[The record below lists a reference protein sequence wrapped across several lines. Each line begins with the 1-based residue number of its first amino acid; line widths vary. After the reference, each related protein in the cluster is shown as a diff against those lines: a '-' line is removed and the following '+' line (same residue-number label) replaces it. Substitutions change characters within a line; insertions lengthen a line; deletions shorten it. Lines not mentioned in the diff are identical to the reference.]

1 MKEKIK
7 TADFHRL
14 KDMCLKAARRKYG
27 YRLPVAIRRR
37 LTGEFREIC
46 QLDAAAFY
54 LTAADLAGALREK
67 GIMFYIDSPATS
79 TLTAYLTGLTEIDPL
94 PPHYSCPVCGRTS
107 FISEEKDGRLLYP
120 SMGETEPR
128 ACSICGT
135 MDRGS
140 GFDIPDGLAHAGEGI
155 PKKLYRLRIYVQED
169 RMGEATETVLGVLS
183 RKWADGFPHI
193 VSIYPDSIMAAILQ
207 MEKEKE
213 LDRETILRSFD
224 DISRLLAGQ
233 IDSELRWKWPE
244 ICEELYVID
253 RARPEYFADLLEKY
267 NEWLPCEDSRME
279 KIINHLTF
287 AALYLSHPSSPGT
300 RR

>member
-54 LTAADLAGALREK
+54 LTAADLAGTLREK

-107 FISEEKDGRLLYP
+107 FISEEKTEGSCTLRWGRQSRGRAPYAARWTGEADLTFRTDLHMPEKASPKTVPSQDLCAGGQDGRSHGDCPGRTVTKMGRRIP
-120 SMGETEPR
+120 SYR
-128 ACSICGT
+128 FHIF
-135 MDRGS
+135 RQYHGS
-140 GFDIPDGLAHAGEGI
+140 YH
-155 PKKLYRLRIYVQED
+155 
-169 RMGEATETVLGVLS
+169 
-183 RKWADGFPHI
+183 ADG
-193 VSIYPDSIMAAILQ
+193 
-207 MEKEKE
+207 K
-213 LDRETILRSFD
+213 
-224 DISRLLAGQ
+224 GQ
-233 IDSELRWKWPE
+233 RT
-244 ICEELYVID
+244 
-253 RARPEYFADLLEKY
+253 RP
-267 NEWLPCEDSRME
+267 
-279 KIINHLTF
+279 
-287 AALYLSHPSSPGT
+287 
-300 RR
+300 

>member
-120 SMGETEPR
+120 SMGETE
-128 ACSICGT
+128 
-135 MDRGS
+135 
-140 GFDIPDGLAHAGEGI
+140 
-155 PKKLYRLRIYVQED
+155 Q
-169 RMGEATETVLGVLS
+169 GVLHM
-183 RKWADGFPHI
+183 RHDGQGKRI
-193 VSIYPDSIMAAILQ
+193 
-207 MEKEKE
+207 
-213 LDRETILRSFD
+213 
-224 DISRLLAGQ
+224 
-233 IDSELRWKWPE
+233 
-244 ICEELYVID
+244 
-253 RARPEYFADLLEKY
+253 
-267 NEWLPCEDSRME
+267 
-279 KIINHLTF
+279 
-287 AALYLSHPSSPGT
+287 
-300 RR
+300 

>member
-54 LTAADLAGALREK
+54 LTAADLAGTLREK

-155 PKKLYRLRIYVQED
+155 PKKTVPSQDLCAGGQDGRSHGDCPGRTFTKMGRRIPSYRFHIFRQYH
-169 RMGEATETVLGVLS
+169 GS
-183 RKWADGFPHI
+183 YHADG
-193 VSIYPDSIMAAILQ
+193 
-207 MEKEKE
+207 K
-213 LDRETILRSFD
+213 
-224 DISRLLAGQ
+224 GQ
-233 IDSELRWKWPE
+233 RT
-244 ICEELYVID
+244 
-253 RARPEYFADLLEKY
+253 RP
-267 NEWLPCEDSRME
+267 
-279 KIINHLTF
+279 
-287 AALYLSHPSSPGT
+287 
-300 RR
+300 

>member
-54 LTAADLAGALREK
+54 LTAADLAGTLREK

-128 ACSICGT
+128 T
-135 MDRGS
+135 
-140 GFDIPDGLAHAGEGI
+140 
-155 PKKLYRLRIYVQED
+155 
-169 RMGEATETVLGVLS
+169 GEADLTFRTDLHMPEKASPKNCTVSGSMCRRTGWEKPRRLS
-183 RKWADGFPHI
+183 WAYFHENGPTDSLISFPYIPTVSWQLSCRWKRKKNSTVKLSSVPLMT
-193 VSIYPDSIMAAILQ
+193 SAAYWQGKLI
-207 MEKEKE
+207 
-213 LDRETILRSFD
+213 RSF
-224 DISRLLAGQ
+224 AGNGQ
-233 IDSELRWKWPE
+233 
-244 ICEELYVID
+244 
-253 RARPEYFADLLEKY
+253 KY
-267 NEWLPCEDSRME
+267 TKNCMR
-279 KIINHLTF
+279 
-287 AALYLSHPSSPGT
+287 
-300 RR
+300 